1 MPRQTLLLTLVG
13 ALVLAAACSSDKNMT
28 GPGTGGPPPGFA
40 NDSLAGGDMTVFD
53 ASGNAFGDVGPAIGG
68 AELAE
73 RQIGDRVFD
82 NTFVPAP
89 APINPGLGPRFD
101 NVSCT
106 GCHTNDGR
114 GQPAGTQFPSILYR
128 ISLPGMGPHNGP
140 MPVPGYGLQLELEA
154 IVGMTPE
161 ASVATQYTD
170 SIVTLGDNTTVTL
183 HVPQYTVSA
192 LYTPISGAYLL
203 SPRVAPP
210 NFGLGLLEAVSDSA
224 IESLAASPAALAA
237 GVAGTVNYVWDSV
250 GHAMRVGRFG
260 HKANVPLIVD
270 QVGMAFDNDM
280 GVTSSSFPSEPC
292 YDAVPTCLTHAPD
305 ITDSVALAVV
315 TYVRTLGV
323 PARRNIHAASV
334 QRGASLFASAGCA
347 GCHLPTLVTGT
358 VANEPALS
366 NQTIHPYTDL
376 LLHDMGPGLADN
388 RPDFAASGSQWKTR
402 PLWGIGLTQLV
413 NGRVNFLHDGRAQS
427 LLEAILWH
435 DGQAA
440 PAAQAVQHMSASDR
454 NSLIDFLNSL

>member
-1 MPRQTLLLTLVG
+1 
-13 ALVLAAACSSDKNMT
+13 
-28 GPGTGGPPPGFA
+28 
-40 NDSLAGGDMTVFD
+40 
-53 ASGNAFGDVGPAIGG
+53 
-68 AELAE
+68 
-73 RQIGDRVFD
+73 
-82 NTFVPAP
+82 
-89 APINPGLGPRFD
+89 
-101 NVSCT
+101 
-106 GCHTNDGR
+106 
-114 GQPAGTQFPSILYR
+114 
-128 ISLPGMGPHNGP
+128 
-140 MPVPGYGLQLELEA
+140 
-154 IVGMTPE
+154 
-161 ASVATQYTD
+161 
-170 SIVTLGDNTTVTL
+170 
-183 HVPQYTVSA
+183 
-192 LYTPISGAYLL
+192 
-203 SPRVAPP
+203 
-210 NFGLGLLEAVSDSA
+210 
-224 IESLAASPAALAA
+224 
-237 GVAGTVNYVWDSV
+237 VNYVWDSV